1 MCLFTIL
8 RWVINALL
16 LVVITYLVPGVY
28 VQNFY
33 YALLTVAVL
42 GLVNAL
48 IRPVIILLT
57 LPVNILTLG
66 LFTLVING
74 FMFWLVASIL
84 EGFSVAN
91 FWAALIGALIYAL
104 LSMLVS
110 YLEGNRSQ

>member
-8 RWVINALL
+8 RWIINALL

-28 VQNFY
+28 IQNFY

-66 LFTLVING
+66 LFTIVING

-84 EGFSVAN
+84 EGFSVTN
-91 FWAALIGALIYAL
+91 FWVALIGALIYAL

-110 YLEGNRSQ
+110 YLEGNRS